1 MSRTSRS
8 SRSALV
14 AVGFA
19 LAVFGVSGCSSAGP
33 NGGPTAV
40 QTASAAASVPATAPA
55 EQRFPDV
62 VAVEIRRTGED
73 SYDLSVTLSS
83 PYDTPERYADGWRV
97 LASDGSTLGEHQLG
111 HDHAD
116 EQPFTRSQTGLR
128 IPGDVDEVTVEGRDQ
143 ANGYGGG
150 TVAIK
155 VPRASA

>member
-1 MSRTSRS
+1 M
-8 SRSALV
+8 V

-19 LAVFGVSGCSSAGP
+19 LAIFGLSGCSTAGP
-33 NGGPTAV
+33 NGDPTAV
-40 QTASAAASVPATAPA
+40 PTPSADASVTVTAPG

-62 VAVEIRRTGED
+62 VAVDIRQTGED

-97 LASDGSTLGEHQLG
+97 LAPDGTTLGEHQLG

-116 EQPFTRSQTGLR
+116 EQPFTRAQTGLR

-143 ANGYGGG
+143 ANGYGGA
-150 TVAIK
+150 TVSVE
-155 VPRASA
+155 VPRGPA